1 MGMQRS
7 EGEQTGTSS
16 PFRVSHDSAS
26 SDHTRPV
33 RTDMGLGIGKTDNG
47 IDPLMRK
54 QQGLLLVRKYFD

>member
-47 IDPLMRK
+47 VDPPHEK
-54 QQGLLLVRKYFD
+54 SAGSSPCAEIF